1 MGGTQNIEETAD
13 AAGGIYVYA
22 VVSGDGTTD
31 YGSIGLDNSPVYR
44 LGDRELAAIVSR
56 ISRARVR
63 PERRNITAHNAVLRR
78 AITGTQG
85 QGEDAVLPMAFGL
98 IADDDQAVHV
108 LLEKDRP
115 ALLAQL
121 ARVAGKVELG
131 LRVVWD
137 VPNVFEYFVNR
148 RPELRD
154 ARDAIGDIRLARP
167 SDMLTLGQ
175 LFERG
180 LIEERERHFERVA
193 GVLRRSG
200 LEIKQNPPRSER
212 EVMHLACLVP
222 RGLQN
227 EFESIVNEAAA
238 EFDNHFTFDISG
250 PWAPHNFVELKPRR

>member
-1 MGGTQNIEETAD
+1 MEEAADSAGGT
-13 AAGGIYVYA
+13 YVYA
-22 VVSGDGTTD
+22 VVSGDSTID
-31 YGSIGLDNSPVYR
+31 YGAIGLDSSPVYR
-44 LGDRELAAIVSR
+44 VGDRELAAIVSR

-78 AITGTQG
+78 AVSGAEG
-85 QGEDAVLPMAFGL
+85 QGEGEAAVLPMAFGL
-98 IADDDQAVHV
+98 IAEDEQAVRR
-108 LLEKDRP
+108 LLEQNRP
-115 ALLAQL
+115 ALLEQL
-121 ARVAGKVELG
+121 ARVTGKVEMG

-154 ARDAIGDIRLARP
+154 ARDALGDMRQARH

-180 LIEERERHFERVA
+180 LNDERERHFEHVA
-193 GVLRRSG
+193 EVLGRSG

-222 RGLQN
+222 RALQN

-250 PWAPHNFVELKPRR
+250 PWAPHNFVELKLRS

>member
-1 MGGTQNIEETAD
+1 MEEAAD
-13 AAGGIYVYA
+13 SVGGIYVYA
-22 VVSGDGTTD
+22 VVSGDSTSD
-31 YGSIGLDNSPVYR
+31 YGPIGLDSAPVYR
-44 LGDRELAAIVSR
+44 LGERELAAIVSR
-56 ISRARVR
+56 ISCARVR

-78 AITGTQG
+78 AITGPQG
-85 QGEDAVLPMAFGL
+85 RGEDAVLPMAFGL
-98 IADDDQAVHV
+98 IADDDRAVHA
-108 LLEKDRP
+108 LLEKNRP

-154 ARDAIGDIRLARP
+154 ARDAIGDIRQARH

-180 LIEERERHFERVA
+180 LNDERQRHFERVA
-193 GVLRRSG
+193 EVLSRRG

-212 EVMHLACLVP
+212 EVMNLACLVP
-222 RGLQN
+222 RELQM
-227 EFESIVNEAAA
+227 EFEGIVNEAAC

-250 PWAPHNFVELKPRR
+250 PWAAHNFVELKLRP